1 MAPDTVGPDF
11 TRTLERVKEIVGPKG
26 WSSDEAELAPLLHDQ
41 RGYYTGRCALLVRPA
56 TTDEVARVV
65 SLCAEQGIAIV
76 PQGGNT
82 GVCGGATPHSHGRE
96 ILLALG
102 RMNRV
107 RATDPLNY
115 TMTVEAG
122 CILADVQ
129 KAAESVDRLFPLSLG
144 AEGTCQIGG
153 NLSTNAGGVAVLR
166 YGNIRD
172 LVLGLEVVLP
182 DGQVWNGLRGLRK
195 DNTGYDLKQLFVGA
209 EGTLGIITA
218 AVLKLFPSPKDVQTA
233 FAALSGLDTS
243 TELLTRARAASGD
256 AVTSFE
262 LMPRIGLDFA
272 LKHISD
278 TVDPLQD
285 RHEWYALIEF
295 TGARAGG
302 NMRDSMEALLGEA
315 AESGLITDATIAT
328 SEKQRDEIWR
338 NREAM
343 VEAQTFEGTSVHHDV
358 SVPVSRVPEFIR
370 TASDAVAKAVPGIRT
385 VAFGHLGD
393 GNIHFNLSQPTEMD
407 GDAFRELASSLNRT
421 VHDIV
426 HALDGSF
433 SAEHGVG
440 QLKRDELTHYKSALE
455 IDMMRRIRAA
465 LDPNGLMNPDKVL

>member
-1 MAPDTVGPDF
+1 MPADTVGSEFDQA
-11 TRTLERVKEIVGPKG
+11 LERIKEIVGPKG
-26 WSSDEAELAPLLHDQ
+26 WSSDEAELAPLLRDQ
-41 RGYYTGRCALLVRPA
+41 RGYFTGKCALLVRPA
-56 TTDEVARVV
+56 STDEVSHVV
-65 SLCAEQGIAIV
+65 SICAEQGIAIV

-82 GVCGGATPHSHGRE
+82 GVCGGATPHPDGRE

-107 RATDPLNY
+107 RATDALNY

-129 KAAESVDRLFPLSLG
+129 EAAAAMGRMFPLSLG
-144 AEGTCQIGG
+144 AEGSCQIGG

-182 DGQVWNGLRGLRK
+182 DGQVWDGLRGLRK

-218 AVLKLFPSPKDVQTA
+218 AVLKLYPSPKDVQTA
-233 FAALSGLDTS
+233 FAALSSLEAS

-262 LMPRIGLDFA
+262 LMPRNGLDIA
-272 LKHISD
+272 LKHIPG

-295 TGARAGG
+295 TGARADG
-302 NMRDSMEALLGEA
+302 NMRESMEALLGDA
-315 AESGLITDATIAT
+315 AEAGLIIDATIAA
-328 SEKQRDEIWR
+328 SEKQRDEIWH

-343 VEAQTFEGTSVHHDV
+343 VEAQLFEGTSVHHDV

-370 TASDAVAKAVPGIRT
+370 TATDAVIEAVPGIRP
-385 VAFGHLGD
+385 VSFGHLGD
-393 GNIHFNLSQPTEMD
+393 GNIHFNLSQPTGMD
-407 GDAFRELASSLNRT
+407 GAAFRELATLLNRI
-421 VHDIV
+421 VHDIA

-440 QLKRDELTHYKSALE
+440 QLKRDELTRYKSAIE
-455 IDMMRRIRAA
+455 VDIMRRIRAA
-465 LDPNGLMNPDKVL
+465 LDPNGVMNPDKVL

>member
-1 MAPDTVGPDF
+1 MAPDTIGTEFAPA
-11 TRTLERVKEIVGPKG
+11 LERIKKIVGPKG
-26 WSSDEAELAPLLHDQ
+26 WSDDEAELKPLLLDQ

-56 TTDEVARVV
+56 STDEVAQVV
-65 SLCAEQGIAIV
+65 AICAEHGIAIV

-96 ILLALG
+96 ILLTLG

-129 KAAESVDRLFPLSLG
+129 KAAEAMDRLFPLSLG
-144 AEGTCQIGG
+144 AEGSCQIGG

-233 FAALSGLDTS
+233 FAGLTSLDAS
-243 TELLTRARAASGD
+243 TELLTRSRAASGD

-272 LKHISD
+272 LKHIPG

-285 RHEWYALIEF
+285 RHDWYALIEF
-295 TGARAGG
+295 TGARADG

-315 AESGLITDATIAT
+315 ADAGLITDATIAA
-328 SEKQRDEIWR
+328 SEKQHDEIWR

-343 VEAQTFEGTSVHHDV
+343 VEAQKFEGTSVHHDV

-370 TASDAVAKAVPGIRT
+370 LATDAVAEAVPGIRP
-385 VAFGHLGD
+385 VSFGHLGD

-407 GDAFRELASSLNRT
+407 GGAFRELAPTLNRI

-455 IDMMRRIRAA
+455 VDMMRRIRAA
-465 LDPNGLMNPDKVL
+465 IDPNGLMNPDKVL